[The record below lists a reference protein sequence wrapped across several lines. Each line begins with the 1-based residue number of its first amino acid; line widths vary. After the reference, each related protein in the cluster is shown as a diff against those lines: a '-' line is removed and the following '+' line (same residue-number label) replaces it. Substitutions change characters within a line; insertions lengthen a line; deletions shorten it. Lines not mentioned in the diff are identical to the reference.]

1 MLDKRSL
8 SLLGYIDKEC
18 SGGGYKIFSVAEL
31 LASFP
36 PEFGS
41 DEEGVADCLRALS
54 EKEYISVKYADEREV
69 CLSPLPKGRLVF
81 ENKAEEET
89 ERARAEKRYFLYSFF
104 GAIAGG
110 AAVMLLAVTVF
121 LLAGMI

>member
-1 MLDKRSL
+1 MLDGRHFA
-8 SLLGYIDKEC
+8 LLKIIDGEC
-18 SGGGYKIFSVAEL
+18 TGQDYKIFAFKDLSLAMPEEYSENAESAREIVNN
-31 LASFP
+31 LA
-36 PEFGS
+36 
-41 DEEGVADCLRALS
+41 AR
-54 EKEYISVKYADEREV
+54 EYISVKYADEREV

-121 LLAGMI
+121 LLAGVI